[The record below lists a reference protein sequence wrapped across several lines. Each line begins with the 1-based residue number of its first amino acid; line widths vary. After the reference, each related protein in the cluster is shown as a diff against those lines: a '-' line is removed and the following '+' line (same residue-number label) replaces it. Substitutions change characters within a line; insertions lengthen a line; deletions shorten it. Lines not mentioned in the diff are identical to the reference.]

1 MRKISLKR
9 AFAKSSNV
17 VAVRLADIV
26 GRDLIIEQ
34 VKKLGITLKSQTN
47 YQCH

>member
-1 MRKISLKR
+1 MKENINKR

-17 VAVRLADIV
+17 VAVKLADIV

-34 VKKLGITLKSQTN
+34 VKKIRH
-47 YQCH
+47 YF